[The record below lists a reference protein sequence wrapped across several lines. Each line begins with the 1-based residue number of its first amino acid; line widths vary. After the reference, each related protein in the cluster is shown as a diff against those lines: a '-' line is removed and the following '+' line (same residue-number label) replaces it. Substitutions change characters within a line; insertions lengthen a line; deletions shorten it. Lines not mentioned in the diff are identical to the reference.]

1 MTSGEPPDAGSSN
14 LSHTNGCVPIRR
26 CGLEG
31 LLKHFAAS
39 GERERRGRRAT
50 VKKAKGKCL
59 RGDHL
64 TPDGSQ
70 NCIPFLRQKLFSLLV
85 ETCKRTYV
93 DTSSWLST
101 TVTQSWD
108 CEIRATSVRMF
119 RE

>member
-39 GERERRGRRAT
+39 GERERRGRRVT

-70 NCIPFLRQKLFSLLV
+70 NFIPFLRQN
-85 ETCKRTYV
+85 
-93 DTSSWLST
+93 SSWQRRSIGHKWPPYPSRQRHND
-101 TVTQSWD
+101 TVLGL
-108 CEIRATSVRMF
+108 
-119 RE
+119 